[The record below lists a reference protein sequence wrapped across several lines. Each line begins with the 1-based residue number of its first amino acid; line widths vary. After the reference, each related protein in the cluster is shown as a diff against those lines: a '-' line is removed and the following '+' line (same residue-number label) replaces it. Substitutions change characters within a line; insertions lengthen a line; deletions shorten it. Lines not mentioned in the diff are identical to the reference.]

1 MKKLITALLCVCIL
15 LGVYGCAA
23 KPATEDPAA
32 QAKPTQTEQT
42 PAADAQT
49 LETSVQDETVDPFGG
64 YDTPITLTTIVAQ
77 TLTTSCPEGV
87 TLDDN
92 PWKTLWNSKGID
104 VQYTSVAADFEDMP
118 TKINLAIT
126 AGEFPDFA
134 SVSYATYKELL
145 EADMLTDMTD
155 IFEQYASD
163 DLKKLM
169 YADGGVMASNVTKD
183 GRLYGL
189 VQPADYLDKG
199 GVVAIRTDW
208 LQELGL
214 SEPKSMADVW
224 DIAAAFKENNMGG
237 TCTIGLGATK
247 EISDMLAMKYL
258 INAEGGL
265 VSTWLEQDGELV
277 YSLIQPEMKTALLS
291 LPLALSTV
299 LVFWSPVNKN
309 SWINGVFLLIM
320 ILAYYLSITAY
331 CTPYNAL
338 IPELG
343 HTQQERL
350 NISTVI
356 SFTFI
361 AGTAVAYLAP
371 TIWGMFI
378 PAFGRVGAIRMTF
391 TLMAAVAF
399 ICMLVPVFC
408 IREKDYVDT
417 VPAKESAFGSLTA
430 TFKNGEFRK
439 FVASD
444 IFYWIAL
451 TMFQTGLPFFVTS
464 LLKLPETMTTL
475 YFVGMTAL
483 SLVFYIPVNKL
494 TPKLGKKK
502 MILFAFAVF
511 SFAYFYTGFMGKISF
526 IPASVQGLILTVV
539 AALPMAIFGIL
550 PQAVVADIS
559 QSDSITSGSNREGM
573 FYAARTFAFKLG
585 QSISMLIFT
594 AVSTIGAAEGTGYRV
609 AAFGAAVFCCIGGII
624 LVFYNEKKING
635 IINRHQ

>member
-1 MKKLITALLCVCIL
+1 MKKLTTGKIWQFAAGQFGWAMLSGIISNWLVYFYQPDKTAISQGQTVFIPQGLVVFGIFTIIGGITAFGRIFD
-15 LGVYGCAA
+15 AF
-23 KPATEDPAA
+23 TDP
-32 QAKPTQTEQT
+32 
-42 PAADAQT
+42 
-49 LETSVQDETVDPFGG
+49 
-64 YDTPITLTTIVAQ
+64 
-77 TLTTSCPEGV
+77 
-87 TLDDN
+87 
-92 PWKTLWNSKGID
+92 
-104 VQYTSVAADFEDMP
+104 
-118 TKINLAIT
+118 
-126 AGEFPDFA
+126 
-134 SVSYATYKELL
+134 
-145 EADMLTDMTD
+145 
-155 IFEQYASD
+155 
-163 DLKKLM
+163 
-169 YADGGVMASNVTKD
+169 
-183 GRLYGL
+183 
-189 VQPADYLDKG
+189 
-199 GVVAIRTDW
+199 
-208 LQELGL
+208 
-214 SEPKSMADVW
+214 
-224 DIAAAFKENNMGG
+224 
-237 TCTIGLGATK
+237 
-247 EISDMLAMKYL
+247 MLA
-258 INAEGGL
+258 
-265 VSTWLEQDGELV
+265 
-277 YSLIQPEMKTALLS
+277 SLSDRCTSKNGRRIPFLKWAS

-371 TIWGMFI
+371 TIWG
-378 PAFGRVGAIRMTF
+378 
-391 TLMAAVAF
+391 L
-399 ICMLVPVFC
+399 
-408 IREKDYVDT
+408 
-417 VPAKESAFGSLTA
+417 
-430 TFKNGEFRK
+430 
-439 FVASD
+439 
-444 IFYWIAL
+444 
-451 TMFQTGLPFFVTS
+451 
-464 LLKLPETMTTL
+464 
-475 YFVGMTAL
+475 
-483 SLVFYIPVNKL
+483 
-494 TPKLGKKK
+494 
-502 MILFAFAVF
+502 
-511 SFAYFYTGFMGKISF
+511 F

>member
-1 MKKLITALLCVCIL
+1 MKKLTTGKIWQFAAGQFGWAMLSGIISNWLVYFYQPDKTAISQGQTVFIPQGLVVFGIFTIIGGITAFGRIFD
-15 LGVYGCAA
+15 AF
-23 KPATEDPAA
+23 TDPMIASLS
-32 QAKPTQTEQT
+32 
-42 PAADAQT
+42 DRC
-49 LETSVQDETVDPFGG
+49 TSKNGRRIPF
-64 YDTPITLTTIVAQ
+64 
-77 TLTTSCPEGV
+77 
-87 TLDDN
+87 
-92 PWKTLWNSKGID
+92 
-104 VQYTSVAADFEDMP
+104 
-118 TKINLAIT
+118 
-126 AGEFPDFA
+126 
-134 SVSYATYKELL
+134 
-145 EADMLTDMTD
+145 
-155 IFEQYASD
+155 
-163 DLKKLM
+163 LKW
-169 YADGGVMASNVTKD
+169 A
-183 GRLYGL
+183 
-189 VQPADYLDKG
+189 
-199 GVVAIRTDW
+199 
-208 LQELGL
+208 
-214 SEPKSMADVW
+214 
-224 DIAAAFKENNMGG
+224 
-237 TCTIGLGATK
+237 
-247 EISDMLAMKYL
+247 
-258 INAEGGL
+258 
-265 VSTWLEQDGELV
+265 
-277 YSLIQPEMKTALLS
+277 S

-417 VPAKESAFGSLTA
+417 VPAKESAFGSLAA
-430 TFKNGEFRK
+430 TFKNAEFRK

-483 SLVFYIPVNKL
+483 SLVFYIPAELFPGKVL
-494 TPKLGKKK
+494 SMFITTPGVAVSGATNFRIMFSTYILQGSFLIAVTLFQSLGKANKATWLVLFRQI
-502 MILFAFAVF
+502 ILF
-511 SFAYFYTGFMGKISF
+511 
-526 IPASVQGLILTVV
+526 IPLCIV
-539 AALPMAIFGIL
+539 LPMVGGMGIRGVWLAIAL
-550 PQAVVADIS
+550 TDA
-559 QSDSITSGSNREGM
+559 
-573 FYAARTFAFKLG
+573 
-585 QSISMLIFT
+585 
-594 AVSTIGAAEGTGYRV
+594 
-609 AAFGAAVFCCIGGII
+609 I
-624 LVFYNEKKING
+624 LVVITVLMMLSEFRKMPGTNG
-635 IINRHQ
+635 IKQ